1 VTQAAVIFTTTARRD
16 LALIVDTIAE
26 NSGRR
31 TAARWRGML
40 ESRARALADH
50 PFLGA
55 VDDVLGSGRRRLVL
69 APYLIVYRVRDDRE
83 VTVLRILHGAR
94 DLPSLF
100 EGLSDD

>member
-1 VTQAAVIFTTTARRD
+1 VTRAAVNFTTTARRD
-16 LALIVDTIAE
+16 LASIVATIAE

-40 ESRARALADH
+40 ESRARSLANH
-50 PFLGA
+50 PFLGT
-55 VDDVLGSGRRRLVL
+55 VDDTLGPGRRRLVIS
-69 APYLIVYRVRDDRE
+69 PYLIVYRVRDDRE

-100 EGLSDD
+100 EGQSSD

>member
-1 VTQAAVIFTTTARRD
+1 VTRAAVSFTATARRD

-31 TAARWRGML
+31 TAARWRAML
-40 ESRARALADH
+40 ESRAWALADH

-55 VDDVLGSGRRRLVL
+55 IDDTLGSGRRRLVIS
-69 APYLIVYRVRDDRE
+69 PYLIVYRVRDDRD

-100 EGLSDD
+100 EGLSND